1 MAEASGAPPPATAR
15 GEAPGRGRLEGRRIL
30 VVGAG
35 RETHGL
41 ADAPVGNGQAMSRLA
56 AREGAA
62 VACADL
68 HRERAREVVDEIASE
83 AGPAGQG
90 RSGRAVALGA
100 DASREEDV
108 VRMLAEAREALGG
121 LDGLVCN
128 PGIGRGMG
136 LEGTTAEDW
145 DAVMATNVRSAF
157 LCLKHGLPALPAGGA
172 ALLVSSVA
180 GHRAGSRIPAYDAS
194 KAALSGLLRHA
205 AREGMRRGV
214 RVNAI
219 VPGLIDTSLGR
230 WATRGRPDRTARL
243 PFGRQGTAWEVA
255 YAAVFLLSDEASYV
269 AGHELFVDAGLAVM

>member
-1 MAEASGAPPPATAR
+1 MPEASETQRPAPAA
-15 GEAPGRGRLEGRRIL
+15 GEAPGRGRLEGRTVL

-41 ADAPVGNGQAMSRLA
+41 QDAPVGNGQATSRLA

-68 HRERAREVVDEIASE
+68 HRERAQEVAAEIE
-83 AGPAGQG
+83 AHEHG
-90 RSGRAVALGA
+90 RGVAIGA

-128 PGIGRGMG
+128 LGIGRGME
-136 LEGTTAEDW
+136 LEGTRVEDW
-145 DAVMATNVRSAF
+145 DAVMATNVRSHF
-157 LCLKHGLPALPAGGA
+157 LCLKHALPQLPPGA
-172 ALLVSSVA
+172 SVVLVSSVA

-205 AREGMRRGV
+205 AREGMRRSV
-214 RVNAI
+214 RVNAV

-230 WATRGRPDRTARL
+230 WATRGRPGRTARL

-255 YAAVFLLSDEASYV
+255 HAAVFLLSDEASYIS
-269 AGHELFVDAGLAVM
+269 AHELFVDGGLTVL

>member
-1 MAEASGAPPPATAR
+1 MAEADGPPLPATAR

-68 HRERAREVVDEIASE
+68 HRERAAEVVREIAE
-83 AGPAGQG
+83 AG
-90 RSGRAVALGA
+90 GRAVALGG

-145 DAVMATNVRSAF
+145 DAVMATNARSAF
-157 LCLKHGLPALPAGGA
+157 LCLKHGLPALASGGA

-205 AREGMRRGV
+205 IREGMRRGV

-255 YAAVFLLSDEASYV
+255 HAAVFLLSDEASYV
-269 AGHELFVDAGLAVM
+269 AGHELFVDAGLAVL